1 MMVFDGK
8 LSIDPS
14 IVTVRWAP
22 ACSLLMYEAS
32 FQKTDL
38 NKKDIG
44 EMAKIELK
52 MLKSTC
58 HSFR

>member
-14 IVTVRWAP
+14 IVTVKWAP
-22 ACSLLMYEAS
+22 ACSLLMYGVS
-32 FQKTDL
+32 FQKIDL

-44 EMAKIELK
+44 EMAKIESK

>member
-1 MMVFDGK
+1 MESF
-8 LSIDPS
+8 SINPS
-14 IVTVRWAP
+14 IVTVRWTP
-22 ACSLLMYEAS
+22 VCSLLMYEAS